1 MLEAS
6 GAEAVTLPTIGIE
19 PPEDWAPLDQ
29 AIRALES
36 YRWVIFTSVNG
47 VAAFR
52 ARLAHAGLDARHLG
66 RHRVAAIGPQTGDE
80 LRRAG
85 IEPDLVPREYRA
97 EGLLEALESRLER
110 GDAVLLVRAAEARE
124 ILPQELEARGHRVT
138 VAPAYR
144 TVFAKDGADRILTLL
159 EAGQIDAVTF
169 TSSSTVRNFVELFS
183 PDERRTCLAGVVVA
197 AIGPI
202 TAATAAEYGLTT
214 HVMPTEYT
222 IAALARAIVEHF
234 RPRASARAPHAAPPG
249 RDAEATARTGPSPDP
264 RRT

>member
-169 TSSSTVRNFVELFS
+169 TSSSTVRGFLALLGPTEA
-183 PDERRTCLAGVVVA
+183 RRLLEGVVVA
-197 AIGPI
+197 AIGPV
-202 TAATAAEYGLTT
+202 TAETATAHGLRVA
-214 HVMPTEYT
+214 VMPHEYT
-222 IAALARAIVEHF
+222 IAALAGAVADHF
-234 RPRASARAPHAAPPG
+234 QTSPP
-249 RDAEATARTGPSPDP
+249 ATLRG
-264 RRT
+264 

>member
-169 TSSSTVRNFVELFS
+169 TSSSTVRGFLALLG
-183 PDERRTCLAGVVVA
+183 PTDARRLLEGVVVA
-197 AIGPI
+197 AIGPV
-202 TAATAAEYGLTT
+202 TAETATAHGLRVA
-214 HVMPTEYT
+214 VMPHEYT
-222 IAALARAIVEHF
+222 IAALAGAVADHF
-234 RPRASARAPHAAPPG
+234 QTSPP
-249 RDAEATARTGPSPDP
+249 ATLRG
-264 RRT
+264 